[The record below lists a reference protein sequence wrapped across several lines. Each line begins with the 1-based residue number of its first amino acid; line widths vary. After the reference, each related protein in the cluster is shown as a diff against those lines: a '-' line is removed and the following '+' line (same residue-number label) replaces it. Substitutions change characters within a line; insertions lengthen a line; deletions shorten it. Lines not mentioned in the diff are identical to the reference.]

1 MTSYYISRGK
11 KLNDIIAR
19 RQFDPLYIWL
29 DIAFLVFLAGLLL
42 FKKKYTTVI
51 VGIIF
56 GFVYFAVDYGLFHL
70 VFGARSISEGH
81 SLFWVL
87 LWMSMSYGF
96 TNFVWIWLWI
106 SKDKRLLEWSALI
119 LSWWLCA
126 PMIAATFGSGEYITI
141 QRTTGSYHGYMAVIL
156 FIGYAALI
164 AWNLFQKEKSQR
176 VNLLWLLA
184 IGILVQFGWEAGL
197 LLGGIRSA
205 GFENF
210 SDKILTLVTN
220 SLLETNLGMPYI
232 YAIFLAYS
240 KRFTETLR
248 RRQSPLTFRMRLAEN
263 NGERVRGE
271 SVSEYLAPA
280 SEKEKGNG

>member
-1 MTSYYISRGK
+1 ME
-11 KLNDIIAR
+11 DIIAR

-29 DIAFLVFLAGLLL
+29 DIGFLLVLAGLLL
-42 FKKKYTTVI
+42 WKKKYMTVL
-51 VGIIF
+51 VGLFF
-56 GFVYFAVDYGLFHL
+56 GLVYFAVDYGLFHL
-70 VFGARSISEGH
+70 VFHARTISEGY

-96 TNFVWIWLWI
+96 TNFAWIWLWI

-119 LSWWLCA
+119 LFWWLCA
-126 PMIAATFGSGEYITI
+126 PMIAATFGSGEPIVI
-141 QRTTGSYHGYMAVIL
+141 QRTTGSYHGYMAIL
-156 FIGYAALI
+156 LFAGYLGLI
-164 AWNLFQKEKSQR
+164 VWNLAHREKALR
-176 VNLLWLLA
+176 IDILWLLA

-232 YAIFLAYS
+232 YFIFLPWS
-240 KRFTETLR
+240 SRFTEQLKR
-248 RRQSPLTFRMRLAEN
+248 RRQKLPLLARLAEN
-263 NGERVRGE
+263 NAERVRGE
-271 SVSEYLAPA
+271 GLSEYLGGPSAEHDRPAP
-280 SEKEKGNG
+280 

>member
-1 MTSYYISRGK
+1 MD
-11 KLNDIIAR
+11 DIIAR
-19 RQFDPLYIWL
+19 RQFDPLYMWL
-29 DIAFLVFLAGLLL
+29 DIAFLVLFAALLIA
-42 FKKKYTTVI
+42 KKKYATLL
-51 VGIIF
+51 VGIFF

-70 VFGARSISEGH
+70 VFHARTISEGY

-106 SKDKRLLEWSALI
+106 SKDKRLLEWTALI
-119 LSWWLCA
+119 LFWWLCA
-126 PMIAATFGSGEYITI
+126 PMIAATFGKSETPVVI
-141 QRTTGSYHGYMAVIL
+141 QRTTGSYHGYMAILL
-156 FIGYAALI
+156 FIGYLGLI
-164 AWNLFQKEKSQR
+164 VWNLFQRDKTLR
-176 VNLLWLLA
+176 ANIPWLLA

-232 YAIFLAYS
+232 YAIFLAWS
-240 KRFTETLR
+240 AKFTERLKPRKT
-248 RRQSPLTFRMRLAEN
+248 QLTFLARLAEN
-263 NGERVRGE
+263 NAEKVRGGQ
-271 SVSEYLAPA
+271 VSEYLGDTVLPA
-280 SEKEKGNG
+280 ELPAER